1 MCFADT
7 DLESG
12 RSVVSTGVASG
23 HLSLTSA
30 DSLLRRFSSRSC
42 PDHTRIYNREKVG
55 SYPESFYCLI
65 ILCSL
70 TVKQIFSPI
79 TLIGDRAFS
88 SILFRSRDINQHKG
102 FSTPILL
109 VKILSPSGFPTWSVV
124 RPQTL
129 ASEDRFRAIRAM
141 KRGQLN
147 N

>member
-109 VKILSPSGFPTWSVV
+109 VKIPTLRPVFRRGLSSDRKRWRQKTGFEQFV
-124 RPQTL
+124 R
-129 ASEDRFRAIRAM
+129 
-141 KRGQLN
+141 
-147 N
+147 